1 MNNRIKMNINQT
13 LNKNISTIIK
23 KDDSQINHTIDNRYE
38 KDKERKK
45 EKILYSLLNKRKN
58 TYKLPKFKT
67 KINLKKLK
75 QTKYGSIISKISF
88 PYIIT
93 DNSIMNKYYLDNE
106 KYMKNM
112 LNKYYIKNKFI
123 NKE

>member
-1 MNNRIKMNINQT
+1 MNINQT
-13 LNKNISTIIK
+13 LNKYGSSIIK
-23 KDDSQINHTIDNRYE
+23 NDSCQINKIISNRYE
-38 KDKERKK
+38 KDKKK
-45 EKILYSLLNKRKN
+45 EKNVILYSLLNKRKN

-75 QTKYGSIISKISF
+75 QTKYDSIISKISF